1 MKTDVIQRE
10 IPVLSSLPQPRM
22 ADEKTVR
29 MCESEEDAVA
39 VGIVLSGLTQ
49 AEIAARMGISKVYL
63 TLMKQGQRTMTVK
76 MLSRFCSAT
85 GWNVVRQYRDLQM
98 ALRVATGT
106 PREVDRIA
114 QIAAHTMRKVA

>member
-1 MKTDVIQRE
+1 MKTDVTQRE

-29 MCESEEDAVA
+29 MCETDEDAIA

-49 AEIAARMGISKVYL
+49 SEIAARMGISKVYL
-63 TLMKQGQRTMTVK
+63 TLMKKGQRYMNSTRA
-76 MLSRFCSAT
+76 SQFSAAT
-85 GWNVVRQYRDLQM
+85 GWNIVRQHRDLQM
-98 ALRVATGT
+98 AIRVATGI

-114 QIAAHTMRKVA
+114 QIAAHTQRRAA

>member
-1 MKTDVIQRE
+1 
-10 IPVLSSLPQPRM
+10 M

-29 MCESEEDAVA
+29 MCESEEDAIA

-76 MLSRFCSAT
+76 MLARFCSAT